1 MLLLWIRIK
10 EETSCRNRVLDTAQV
25 SYAFCNYS
33 ICSFLVT
40 VHSRLYIWSGRE
52 GVRRIMNSQ
61 ICCNDLY
68 FLETS
73 PPSPPEH
80 LQLVRATMS
89 GVEIQWAAVPTATE
103 YLLQIY
109 KVPSV
114 ETEPAGKT

>member
-1 MLLLWIRIK
+1 M
-10 EETSCRNRVLDTAQV
+10 QV
-25 SYAFCNYS
+25 SQHFITLRTFS
-33 ICSFLVT
+33 IIIVS

-52 GVRRIMNSQ
+52 GIRRIMNSQ
-61 ICCNDLY
+61 ICCNDMY

-89 GVEIQWAAVPTATE
+89 GVEIQWAVVPTATE

-114 ETEPAGKT
+114 DAETPGNLVKC